1 MRKISKRDYVSQM
14 WVRWIMCFHMIWDL
28 LEGRGRLGFFSGCL
42 NSSLDLTLQ
51 QDSFGLRGHS
61 FFNWLQIRSEILVWA
76 NWIKE
81 EAESDSHTWKMVT
94 GLYNSCGFQSHLL
107 LPASLWLDS
116 DSSRANIIQELKK
129 VKVKVALWL
138 Y

>member
-1 MRKISKRDYVSQM
+1 
-14 WVRWIMCFHMIWDL
+14 
-28 LEGRGRLGFFSGCL
+28 
-42 NSSLDLTLQ
+42 
-51 QDSFGLRGHS
+51 
-61 FFNWLQIRSEILVWA
+61 
-76 NWIKE
+76 
-81 EAESDSHTWKMVT
+81 MVT
-94 GLYNSCGFQSHLL
+94 GLYNSCGFQNDLL